1 MFVINRAIT
10 FSGFTLMD
18 LPPLMAVLA
27 QPLLITILLIILLI
41 FSGFHRRRGANPN
54 NLPPGPT
61 PFPIIGNLHNLKGLP
76 YIAFH
81 RISEKYG
88 PIIYLKLGQVPSI
101 VVSSADAASEIL
113 KSQDSV
119 FCSRSQLTALKILTY
134 GGQDI
139 ASSPF
144 NDHWKQL
151 KRLCNAELFSLAK
164 VQSLEAIRRDE
175 VNALVNTVTKACSRK
190 EAVDLN
196 EALLCYANNIIFR
209 VLFGKRISTDGECE
223 SNPLKNLLREL
234 GCAMAEIGAGD
245 LFPSLGWVDVLTGWR
260 RKIGRIFEKMDLVF
274 EEEIRDRMLMK
285 STVVGGDV
293 SSSVHHGDFLDTL
306 LHHHHHQFLHA
317 AADREEEDDDQSLT
331 INDIKAIFMNM
342 FTAGTNAVSATVE
355 WGMTRLMKNPA
366 AMKKAQ
372 AEVRRVVGEKG
383 KVEETDLQHLHY
395 LKMVIKESLR
405 LHPPGPLP
413 PPRECM
419 KDTKVA
425 GYHIPAKTRVYVS
438 VWSIGR
444 DPKYWGD
451 DAEDFR
457 PERFENNEVNFK
469 GAHMEFIPF
478 GAGRRICPAISLAM
492 ASVEL
497 VYASLLYEFDW
508 ALPEGI
514 VQEDIDFAGNF
525 GLALTKKVPLVA
537 LPIPPVK

>member
-1 MFVINRAIT
+1 
-10 FSGFTLMD
+10 MD
-18 LPPLMAVLA
+18 LPSSMALLA
-27 QPLLITILLIILLI
+27 QPLLVIILILI
-41 FSGFHRRRGANPN
+41 FSGFRRRRGANPN

-76 YIAFH
+76 YLAFH
-81 RISEKYG
+81 RISKKYG
-88 PIIYLKLGQVPSI
+88 PIMYLKLGQVPSI
-101 VVSSADAASEIL
+101 VVSSADMASEIL

-119 FCSRSQLTALKILTY
+119 FCSRSQVTALKILTY

-139 ASSPF
+139 AFSPF

-175 VNALVNTVTKACSRK
+175 VNALVNTITKACSRK
-190 EAVDLN
+190 EAVNLN

-209 VLFGKRISTDGECE
+209 VLFGKRISADGECE
-223 SNPLKNLLREL
+223 SNPLKNLLGEL
-234 GCAMAEIGAGD
+234 GCLMAEIGAGD

-260 RKIGRIFEKMDLVF
+260 RKIGRTFEKMDLVF
-274 EEEIRDRMLMK
+274 EEEIRERLPMK
-285 STVVGGDV
+285 SSAGGGGGGGV
-293 SSSVHHGDFLDTL
+293 SASSVHHGDFLDTL
-306 LHHHHHQFLHA
+306 LFHQSLHEA
-317 AADREEEDDDQSLT
+317 SDHEEDAHQTLT

-372 AEVRRVVGEKG
+372 AEVRRVVGDKG
-383 KVEETDLQHLHY
+383 KVEESDLQHLHY

-425 GYHIPAKTRVYVS
+425 GYNIPAKTRVYVS

-497 VYASLLYEFDW
+497 VYATLLYEFDW
-508 ALPEGI
+508 ALPDGM
-514 VQEDIDFAGNF
+514 VKEDIDLAGNS

-537 LPIPPVK
+537 VPTTP